1 MIMNIKY
8 TLGAMISIPLLPIL
22 YFQGKKIERTIPKL
36 PEATDIEGTS
46 VADSAQSFQI
56 VAIGE
61 STIAGV
67 GANSHAT
74 GFIGTLANELS
85 AQIPATI
92 SWKVYAKSGYT
103 AKCVTQKIIPTI
115 EEQHVDMIVIGL
127 GGNDSFELRTPKR
140 WNKHINDLIKTIR
153 SKYSKT
159 PIVFA
164 NMPPIKEFT
173 AFTGTFKFVI
183 GNLVLHLGK
192 ELEKVV
198 KHHENVYFN
207 ARNLEYDDLIA
218 RMNLD
223 ATPEDFFSDGVHPSE
238 LAYQIWAKDMAEF
251 MVKNLEFA
259 SNAS

>member
-1 MIMNIKY
+1 MNIKY
-8 TLGAMISIPLLPIL
+8 TLGAIVSVPLLPIL
-22 YFQGKKIERTIPKL
+22 YFQGKKIKRTIPKL
-36 PEATDIEGTS
+36 PEATDLEGSSSTES
-46 VADSAQSFQI
+46 TPSFQLI
-56 VAIGE
+56 TIGE

-67 GANSHAT
+67 GASSNKA
-74 GFIGTLANELS
+74 GFTGTLAEELS
-85 AQIPATI
+85 KQISTPV

-103 AKCVTQKIIPTI
+103 AKCVNQNIIPQIT
-115 EEQHVDMIVIGL
+115 EKSVDLIVIGL
-127 GGNDSFELRTPKR
+127 GGNDSFVLRTPKR
-140 WNKHINDLIKTIR
+140 WSSDIRDLITNMR
-153 SKYSKT
+153 SIYPNA

-198 KHHENVYFN
+198 ADYENVYYN
-207 ARNLEYDDLIA
+207 EKALEYEDLIH

-238 LAYQIWAKDMAEF
+238 LAYQVWAKDVAEF
-251 MVKNLEFA
+251 IQTKSILPT
-259 SNAS
+259 